1 MRKVLLAFI
10 VLLMG
15 GVCFGQTEK
24 IKVFTDLDIASNLIA
39 KDSLE
44 FERVLQTYDIEY
56 WITERN
62 KDGLVLYLSY
72 NNSVRLWE
80 VNTSN
85 IWREI
90 GGVNRLV
97 AENIV
102 TEIFVRYRH
111 SNLND
116 LKHLYLYEKPQN
128 TETREYEKQFGKRL
142 SHFRIKQN

>member
-1 MRKVLLAFI
+1 MRKLFIAFTILLI
-10 VLLMG
+10 SG
-15 GVCFGQTEK
+15 ICFGQNEK
-24 IKVFTDLDIASNLIA
+24 ITEFTDLDIADALIA
-39 KDSLE
+39 KDSLQ
-44 FERVLQTYDIEY
+44 FEQVLQLYDIEY

-62 KDGLVLYLSY
+62 NDALVLYVAY

-80 VNTSN
+80 VHTSN

-116 LKHLYLYEKPQN
+116 LKHLYLYEKPKN